1 MKKKERE
8 RSRDGQFPIDIKF
21 FSKKREKIPV
31 RVVLCRDVMIYLKI
45 VDYSRHRDNNDLIQI
60 IIMTKDGDKNFLSYL
75 FSLSAPPAFHEA

>member
-1 MKKKERE
+1 MDSSQSILNF
-8 RSRDGQFPIDIKF
+8 SR
-21 FSKKREKIPV
+21 KREKISI